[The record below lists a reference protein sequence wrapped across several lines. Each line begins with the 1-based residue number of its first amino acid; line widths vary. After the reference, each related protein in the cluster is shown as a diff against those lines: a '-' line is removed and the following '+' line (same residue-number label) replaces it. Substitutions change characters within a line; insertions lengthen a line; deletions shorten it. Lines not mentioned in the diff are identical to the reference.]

1 MKQLILILS
10 FVFLLPAFA
19 QDQLTYLTVESVDL
33 SLVPAPPV
41 EGSPEDLADLNEV
54 LRWQNVRTET
64 DCTKAAFEANGFAT
78 SFFGAPYG
86 PLTTEEAEKLVAIQ
100 EVLFKEVMVFSRIK
114 KNEWARVRPYNRNV
128 GIIPCVKMPRS
139 LSYPS
144 GHTTIAYVAS
154 RTFALIYPER
164 AQELIKKADEV
175 SLGRVIGGVHH
186 PLDTVAGKIMGKL
199 IFEALVKSPKF
210 MEDVKALT
218 P

>member
-1 MKQLILILS
+1 MKHIILVLS
-10 FVFLLPAFA
+10 FLFLVPVYA
-19 QDQLTYLTVESVDL
+19 QDQLTYLTLDSIDL
-33 SLVPAPPV
+33 NLIPAPPV

-54 LRWQNVRTET
+54 LRWQNVRTEA
-64 DCTKAAFEANGFAT
+64 DCSKAAFEAEGFAT

-86 PLTTEEAEKLVAIQ
+86 PLSTEEAEKLVALQ

-114 KNEWARVRPYNRNV
+114 KNEWARIRPYNRNV
-128 GIIPCVKMPRS
+128 GIVPCVKMPRS

-154 RTFALIYPER
+154 RTFAILYPER
-164 AQELIKKADEV
+164 AEALIKKGDEV
-175 SLGRVIGGVHH
+175 SLGRVIGGAHH

-199 IFEALVKSPKF
+199 IFEALMKSPKF
-210 MEDVKALT
+210 MNDVEALK